1 MSPRAIV
8 DAAAAHGVDW
18 IAITDHNSSRM
29 ADVVAREAARRGL
42 SFLYGLEL
50 QTQEEVHLL
59 AYFDAA
65 EAAHAFSR
73 KVYDRLPQRA
83 NVPELFGDQV
93 VVDDEEQ
100 VVAVEDR
107 LLVNSLQLDL
117 ETAVE
122 WITSAGGLAVPA
134 HVDRQPYGLV
144 AQLGFIPEGLE
155 FPLAEADGDTLPPTC
170 RRSKLLWSSD
180 AHTPDAIGRRV
191 TRFRVARTTVT
202 EMRRAAAGVGGRG
215 LSVERRAFEP
225 PSERG
230 HA

>member
-18 IAITDHNSSRM
+18 IAITDHNTSQM

-59 AYFDAA
+59 AYFDGA

-73 KVYDRLPQRA
+73 RVYERLPQRA

-93 VVDDEEQ
+93 VVDDDEQ
-100 VVAVEDR
+100 VVAVEER

-144 AQLGFIPEGLE
+144 AQLGFVPEGLE
-155 FPLAEADGDTLPPTC
+155 FPLAEADGDALPPTC

-191 TRFRVARTTVT
+191 THFRIVRATVA
-202 EMRRAAAGVGGRG
+202 EMRLAAAGVRGRR
-215 LSVERRAFEP
+215 LSVERRTLVP
-225 PSERG
+225 PREGRN
-230 HA
+230 A